1 MLQVAGLPEGIEAVA
16 DGEIMAMEP
25 APAGTRTE
33 RLLADQHDFCAV
45 YDEIA
50 DDLAAFGITNAVRY
64 KAAPGAVFCREM
76 RTVADVEAETATAI
90 ATNQTGQRKRR
101 HSGNAAREMS

>member
-1 MLQVAGLPEGIEAVA
+1 M
-16 DGEIMAMEP
+16 
-25 APAGTRTE
+25 
-33 RLLADQHDFCAV
+33 

-50 DDLAAFGITNAVRY
+50 DDLAVFGITNTVRY
-64 KAAPGAVFCREM
+64 KAAPDAVFCREM
-76 RTVADVEAETATAI
+76 RAVADVEPETATAI